1 MSKTNPAVNTHISTS
16 SQNREIGNDALVV
29 ENLTKTIDGV
39 KVLDNISFLMKP
51 TDKIAFVGPN
61 TLAATTLFKILS
73 GEMDLILV
81 LTNGE

>member
-1 MSKTNPAVNTHISTS
+1 
-16 SQNREIGNDALVV
+16 
-29 ENLTKTIDGV
+29 
-39 KVLDNISFLMKP
+39 MKP